1 MPVNK
6 DRAHQSVGNGKK
18 PVNKIST
25 YDNFNKKVG
34 PTSMYDSSIAL
45 KNTIRRRL
53 NTASNPGTNGP
64 KRAQAFGI
72 KGPNLPNGQIQTSGI
87 KGNHSDHI
95 YFVGLFPRMKLNH
108 STA

>member
-1 MPVNK
+1 MVIEIILINLFLTKLQVINK
-6 DRAHQSVGNGKK
+6 NDWILKL
-18 PVNKIST
+18 
-25 YDNFNKKVG
+25 
-34 PTSMYDSSIAL
+34 AL

-95 YFVGLFPRMKLNH
+95 YFVNLFPRMKLNH